1 MNTGIISS
9 RYATALLRYTQETG
23 GGERVCA
30 QVRRLLDHPE
40 QDPGP
45 LEPELERLIRLLV
58 QNGRMEDVRLILRTF
73 LTKYYQSLGVKVAV
87 LTTVVASEEL
97 EHKVRAMLEKQF
109 GGEVLIESRV
119 DPALVGG
126 FTLEV
131 GDYLLDASV
140 RRQIET
146 IRRQFVIQNNRIL
159 EWRRIQSR
167 RARFPRSCWTSSA
180 GSTTRSNT
188 KKSATC

>member
-1 MNTGIISS
+1 MNTGIIAS

-23 GGERVCA
+23 GGERVCT

-45 LEPELERLIRLLV
+45 LEPELERLIRLV
-58 QNGRMEDVRLILRTF
+58 VENGRLEDVKFILRSF
-73 LTKYYQSLGVKVAV
+73 IAMYYRSRGIQVAQ
-87 LTTVVASEEL
+87 LTTVVPSEGL
-97 EHKVRAMLEKQF
+97 ERKLRTMLEKQF
-109 GGEVLIESRV
+109 GTQVLIETKV
-119 DPALVGG
+119 DPELIGG

-146 IRRQFVIQNNRIL
+146 IRRQFVISNNRIV
-159 EWRRIQSR
+159 
-167 RARFPRSCWTSSA
+167 
-180 GSTTRSNT
+180 
-188 KKSATC
+188 

>member
-9 RYATALLRYTQETG
+9 RYATALLRYVQETG

-30 QVRRLLDHPE
+30 QVRRLLDRPE

-45 LEPELERLIRLLV
+45 LEPELERFIQLLV
-58 QNGRMEDVRLILRTF
+58 RNGRIGDVRFILHSF
-73 LTKYYQSLGVKVAV
+73 IEMYYRSRGVRVAR

-97 EHKVRAMLEKQF
+97 ERKLHGMLSKQL
-109 GGEVLIESRV
+109 GCEVLIETKV
-119 DPALVGG
+119 DPALLGG

-146 IRRQFVIQNNRIL
+146 IRRQFVIQNNRIV
-159 EWRRIQSR
+159 
-167 RARFPRSCWTSSA
+167 
-180 GSTTRSNT
+180 
-188 KKSATC
+188 

>member
-30 QVRRLLDHPE
+30 QVQRLLEHPE
-40 QDPGP
+40 EKPAR
-45 LEPELERLIRLLV
+45 LEPELERFVRLLV
-58 QNGRMEDVRLILRTF
+58 KNGRLEDVRFIFRSF
-73 LTKYYQSLGVKVAV
+73 LTMYYRSRGILVAR
-87 LTTVVASEEL
+87 LTTVVPAREL
-97 EHKVRAMLEKQF
+97 EAKLRTMLEKKF
-109 GGEVLIESRV
+109 GSKVLVESRV
-119 DPALVGG
+119 DPDLVGG

-146 IRRQFVIQNNRIL
+146 IRRQFVIQNNRIV
-159 EWRRIQSR
+159 
-167 RARFPRSCWTSSA
+167 
-180 GSTTRSNT
+180 
-188 KKSATC
+188 

>member
-45 LEPELERLIRLLV
+45 LEPELERFIRLLV
-58 QNGRMEDVRLILRTF
+58 RNGRIGDVRFMLRSF
-73 LTKYYQSLGVKVAV
+73 LTMYYRSRGIRVAR
-87 LTTVVASEEL
+87 LTTVVASEAL
-97 EHKVRAMLEKQF
+97 ESKLRTMLEKQL
-109 GGEVLIESRV
+109 GGEVLIETAV
-119 DPALVGG
+119 DPALIGG

-146 IRRQFVIQNNRIL
+146 IRRQFVISNNRIV
-159 EWRRIQSR
+159 
-167 RARFPRSCWTSSA
+167 
-180 GSTTRSNT
+180 
-188 KKSATC
+188 

>member
-58 QNGRMEDVRLILRTF
+58 QNGRMEDVRLILRSF

-97 EHKVRAMLEKQF
+97 EYKMRAMLEKQF
-109 GGEVLIESRV
+109 GCEVLVESRV

-146 IRRQFVIQNNRIL
+146 IRRQFVIQNNRIV
-159 EWRRIQSR
+159 
-167 RARFPRSCWTSSA
+167 
-180 GSTTRSNT
+180 
-188 KKSATC
+188 